1 MSLNKWKVNEIDV
14 LKSTQKGLPA
24 PGSDASYAQGSSP
37 FLLEAFMYACFSSAQ
52 AQEADTSFAVP
63 FFWHMYV
70 IDGYEKPLLLQ
81 IPSLWKF
88 ERIITKRLFRSN
100 FAWLVTFHITNY

>member
-37 FLLEAFMYACFSSAQ
+37 FLL
-52 AQEADTSFAVP
+52 
-63 FFWHMYV
+63 
-70 IDGYEKPLLLQ
+70 GYETQNAHDGRNARSSWAFVNLINSPFTLQ
-81 IPSLWKF
+81 FPQFDFDI
-88 ERIITKRLFRSN
+88 RI
-100 FAWLVTFHITNY
+100 VTMIH